1 MATFEE
7 AVKKW
12 ADNINEWYS
21 LEATEDEVRS
31 AFEKDYRDKVAYDGT
46 SYVEM
51 FFRNNN
57 GSWTEYL
64 DTSDREGLADSV
76 EILRGND
83 PLPTYADLGGTLLN
97 KARR

>member
-51 FFRNNN
+51 FFRGND

-97 KARR
+97 KVRR